1 MSIRENSKI
10 SSDLD
15 TKTFMNKMGIL
26 KLVVGRLE
34 AYINHVTVLAD
45 SIEDRILDDLILVCL
60 NPVECMIWSA
70 GCERFQA
77 MSDAEPEWQSKIK
90 RSGL

>member
-1 MSIRENSKI
+1 MSIRDASRNILSLSAHALGGRDRVKNSKI

-45 SIEDRILDDLILVCL
+45 SIKDRILDGLI
-60 NPVECMIWSA
+60 A
-70 GCERFQA
+70 
-77 MSDAEPEWQSKIK
+77 
-90 RSGL
+90 